1 MKSTATTMP
10 GIYKTAEGE
19 HAIKSAY
26 RQLLEH
32 WPVPAE
38 QRTVPTGQGDT
49 FVVTC
54 GPAGAPPL
62 VLLHGSGTNTV
73 MWAGHV
79 ATWAEYFRVHAVDMI
94 GEPGLSAP
102 SRPPLDSDAYA
113 AWLDDVF
120 DGLALTHS
128 AVVGTSLGGWLALD
142 YAIRR
147 PARVTRLAL
156 MAPGGVGRQKWGI
169 PITAILLQP
178 FGRRGRMIVLRR
190 AIGVPAAASIAA
202 SPQATALGA
211 FTLLVHRH
219 FRPRLD
225 RLPLFSTRALAA
237 LDVPMLTIVGGR
249 DAMVDSHQTRQR
261 LERAGKTVR
270 LLPEAGHLL
279 PDQTQPILD
288 FLRGARSRRS

>member
-1 MKSTATTMP
+1 MKPTATATTAP
-10 GIYKTAEGE
+10 GVYKTPEGE
-19 HAIKSAY
+19 HAVKSAY

-32 WPVPAE
+32 WPVPAA
-38 QRTVPTGQGDT
+38 QRIVPTGQGDT
-49 FVVTC
+49 FALTC
-54 GPAGAPPL
+54 GPADAAPL
-62 VLLHGSGTNTV
+62 VLLHGSGTNNL

-79 ATWAEYFRVHAVDMI
+79 ATWAEHFRIHAIDMI

-102 SRPPLDSDAYA
+102 SRPPLDSEAYA

-120 DGLALTHS
+120 DGLALTQ
-128 AVVGTSLGGWLALD
+128 AAIVATSLGGWLALD

-147 PARVTRLAL
+147 PGRVTRLAL
-156 MAPGGVGRQKWGI
+156 MAPGGVGRQKWGVL
-169 PITAILLQP
+169 ITAILLRP
-178 FGRRGRMIVLRR
+178 FGRRGLMITMRR
-190 AIGVPAAASIAA
+190 ALGVPLASATA

-225 RLPLFSTRALAA
+225 RLPLFSTQALTA

-261 LERAGKTVR
+261 LEQAGKSAH
-270 LLPEAGHLL
+270 LLPQAGHLL
-279 PDQTQPILD
+279 PDQTRPILD
-288 FLRGARSRRS
+288 FLRAGDPR